1 MRIRGPSTTWLAA
14 CAWAVAGL
22 LCLNLF
28 AGPVAARRS
37 AAAAPPVILLQVE
50 GAIGPATTEYV
61 RRGLVLAK
69 ERGSPLVVLEMDTPG
84 GLDSSTR
91 EIIGD
96 ILASTTPVA
105 TFVAPAGA
113 RAASAGTYILYAS
126 HLAAM
131 APGTHL
137 GAATPVSLGGPSSP
151 LPGTAPAKKDEK
163 GGEASS
169 PAAPP
174 VDAMSAKV
182 TNDAA
187 AYLASLAALQGRDA
201 EFAER
206 AVREAATL
214 TADQAKAQ
222 GVIELVAPD
231 LPSLLAQADGRIV
244 KVAGQPHRLSTAGR
258 PILDL
263 QPSWR
268 VRALGVITNPNVAY
282 LLFLIGLYGLLFE
295 FMSPGAVAPGVIG
308 AIALVTAL
316 FALNMLPVNYAG
328 LILLLIGLGLMTAEA
343 LNPSI
348 GAFGVGGVVAFALGS
363 LMILKGP
370 VPEYRLSNGV
380 VLAAVALS
388 LAYFAWAL
396 RTALRARRRAHAIGP
411 DTLLHAP
418 GQVVAW
424 SGGAGLVRVQ
434 GEDWQARA
442 DAPLSPGR
450 GVRVVRRDGL
460 ALYVEPADAPEP
472 PPAGRR

>member
-1 MRIRGPSTTWLAA
+1 MAA
-14 CAWAVAGL
+14 CGM
-22 LCLNLF
+22 
-28 AGPVAARRS
+28 
-37 AAAAPPVILLQVE
+37 AAAALVCLLLLIAAPALAQRGASGASPVVVLHVD

-61 RRGLVLAK
+61 RSGLLLAK
-69 ERGSPLVVLEMDTPG
+69 ERSAPLVVLVMDTPG
-84 GLDSSTR
+84 GLDSATR

-96 ILASTTPVA
+96 ILASATPVA

-151 LPGTAPAKKDEK
+151 LPGAAPAEKDKKD
-163 GGEASS
+163 A
-169 PAAPP
+169 AAPQP

-182 TNDAA
+182 ANDAA
-187 AYLASLAALQGRDA
+187 AYLVSLAALQGRNA

-214 TADQAKAQ
+214 TSDQAKAD
-222 GVIELVAPD
+222 GVVEIIAAD
-231 LPSLLAQADGRIV
+231 LPSLLTQADGRV
-244 KVAGQPHRLSTAGR
+244 VQVLGRPHRLETAGR
-258 PILDL
+258 PIVDA
-263 QPSWR
+263 QPNWR

-282 LLFLIGLYGLLFE
+282 LLFLIGVYGLLFE

-316 FALNMLPVNYAG
+316 FALNLLPVNYAG

-343 LNPSI
+343 MNPSI
-348 GAFGVGGVVAFALGS
+348 GVFGVGGVVAFALGS
-363 LMILKGP
+363 LMTFKGP
-370 VPEYRLSNGV
+370 VPEYRLSYGV
-380 VLAAVALS
+380 VLAAVVLS
-388 LAYFAWAL
+388 LAFFAIAL
-396 RTALRARRRAHAIGP
+396 RSALRARRRAHAIGP
-411 DTLLHAP
+411 DTLVHAP

-442 DAPLSPGR
+442 AAPLTPGR
-450 GVRVVRRDGL
+450 DVRVVRRDGL
-460 ALYVEPADAPEP
+460 ALYVEPEEAPEP
-472 PPAGRR
+472 PPGPRIRSP

>member
-1 MRIRGPSTTWLAA
+1 MAA
-14 CAWAVAGL
+14 CGM
-22 LCLNLF
+22 
-28 AGPVAARRS
+28 
-37 AAAAPPVILLQVE
+37 AAAALVCLLLLIAAPALAQRGASGASPVVVLHVD

-61 RRGLVLAK
+61 RSGLLLAK
-69 ERGSPLVVLEMDTPG
+69 ERSAPLVVLVMDTPG
-84 GLDSSTR
+84 GLDSATR

-96 ILASTTPVA
+96 ILASATPVA

-151 LPGTAPAKKDEK
+151 LPGAAPAEKDKKD
-163 GGEASS
+163 A
-169 PAAPP
+169 AAPQP

-182 TNDAA
+182 ANDAA
-187 AYLASLAALQGRDA
+187 AYLVSLAALQGRNA

-214 TADQAKAQ
+214 TSDQAKAD
-222 GVIELVAPD
+222 GVVEIIAAD
-231 LPSLLAQADGRIV
+231 LPSLLTQADGRV
-244 KVAGQPHRLSTAGR
+244 VQVLGRPHRLETAGR
-258 PILDL
+258 PIVDA
-263 QPSWR
+263 QPNWR

-282 LLFLIGLYGLLFE
+282 LLFLIGVYGLLFE

-316 FALNMLPVNYAG
+316 FALNLLPVNDAG

-343 LNPSI
+343 MNPSI
-348 GAFGVGGVVAFALGS
+348 GVFGVGGVVAFALGS
-363 LMILKGP
+363 LMTFKGP
-370 VPEYRLSNGV
+370 VPEYRLSYGV
-380 VLAAVALS
+380 VLAAVVLS
-388 LAYFAWAL
+388 LAFFAIAL
-396 RTALRARRRAHAIGP
+396 RSALRARRRAHAIGP
-411 DTLLHAP
+411 DTLVHAP

-424 SGGAGLVRVQ
+424 SGGVGLVRVQ

-442 DAPLSPGR
+442 AAPLTPGR
-450 GVRVVRRDGL
+450 DVRVVRRDGL
-460 ALYVEPADAPEP
+460 ALYVEPEEAPEP
-472 PPAGRR
+472 PPGPRIRSP

>member
-1 MRIRGPSTTWLAA
+1 M
-14 CAWAVAGL
+14 
-22 LCLNLF
+22 
-28 AGPVAARRS
+28 
-37 AAAAPPVILLQVE
+37 AAAAFFCLLLLLAAPAAAQQGHVAPGPVVVLHVD

-61 RRGLVLAK
+61 RNGLLLGK
-69 ERGSPLVVLEMDTPG
+69 ERGSPLVVLVMDTPG

-96 ILASTTPVA
+96 ILASSTPVA
-105 TFVAPAGA
+105 TFVSPPGA

-137 GAATPVSLGGPSSP
+137 GAATPVSLGGPGSP
-151 LPGTAPAKKDEK
+151 LPGAAPAGKDKKE
-163 GGEASS
+163 GEGS
-169 PAAPP
+169 PPP
-174 VDAMSAKV
+174 ADAMSAKV
-182 TNDAA
+182 ANDAA
-187 AYLASLAALQGRDA
+187 AYLASLAALQGRNA

-214 TADQAKAQ
+214 TSSQAKEN
-222 GVIELVAPD
+222 GVVEIIAPD
-231 LPSLLAQADGRIV
+231 LSGLLAQADGRTV
-244 KVAGQPHRLSTAGR
+244 QVLGQPHRLQTAGR
-258 PILDL
+258 PILDA

-268 VRALGVITNPNVAY
+268 VKALGVITNPNVAY

-295 FMSPGAVAPGVIG
+295 FMSPGAVAPGVVG

-316 FALNMLPVNYAG
+316 FALNLLPVNYAG
-328 LILLLIGLGLMTAEA
+328 LILLLIGLGLMTLEA
-343 LNPSI
+343 MNPSI

-363 LMILKGP
+363 LMIFKGP
-370 VPEYRLSNGV
+370 VPEYRLSSGV

-388 LAYFAWAL
+388 LGYFAVAL

-411 DTLLHAP
+411 DTLVHAP
-418 GQVVAW
+418 GRVVAW
-424 SGGAGLVRVQ
+424 SGAAGLVRVQ

-442 DAPLSPGR
+442 DAPLAPGR

-460 ALYVEPADAPEP
+460 ALYVEPEAPEP
-472 PPAGRR
+472 PPGPGP

>member
-1 MRIRGPSTTWLAA
+1 MAVLLGLLLLIAGPSAA
-14 CAWAVAGL
+14 QRGGAG
-22 LCLNLF
+22 
-28 AGPVAARRS
+28 
-37 AAAAPPVILLQVE
+37 AAPVIVLHLD

-61 RRGLVLAK
+61 RDGLQQAKTRGAPLAVLV
-69 ERGSPLVVLEMDTPG
+69 MDTPG

-91 EIIGD
+91 DIIGD
-96 ILASTTPVA
+96 ILASSTPVA

-137 GAATPVSLGGPSSP
+137 GAATPVSLGGSGSP
-151 LPGTAPAKKDEK
+151 LPGGAPAEKDKKD
-163 GGEASS
+163 A
-169 PAAPP
+169 AAPP
-174 VDAMSAKV
+174 PADAMSAKV

-201 EFAER
+201 DFAQR

-214 TADQAKAQ
+214 TSIQAKER
-222 GVIELVAPD
+222 GVVEIIATD
-231 LPSLLAQADGRIV
+231 LPNLLAQADGQVVQLMGR
-244 KVAGQPHRLSTAGR
+244 PHRLETAGR
-258 PILDL
+258 PIVDA
-263 QPSWR
+263 QPDWR
-268 VRALGVITNPNVAY
+268 VRVLGVITNPNVAY
-282 LLFLIGLYGLLFE
+282 LLFLIGVYGLLFE

-316 FALNMLPVNYAG
+316 FALNLLPVNYAG
-328 LILLLIGLGLMTAEA
+328 LLLLLIGLGLMTAEA
-343 LNPSI
+343 MSPSV
-348 GAFGVGGVVAFALGS
+348 GVLGVGGVVAFALGS
-363 LMILKGP
+363 LMIFKGP
-370 VPEYRLSNGV
+370 IPEYRLSYGV

-388 LAYFAWAL
+388 LAYFAVAL
-396 RTALRARRRAHAIGP
+396 RSALRVRRRAHAIGP
-411 DTLLHAP
+411 DTLVHAP

-460 ALYVEPADAPEP
+460 ALYVEPEEEASAPP
-472 PPAGRR
+472 RATSRSP